1 MGNILKVKRI
11 YGILAL
17 LFCLLP
23 STMMCQDIHFSQFWL
38 APVNI
43 NPAATGF
50 FEGDARLMAYNRTQW
65 RAISKAYQTVG
76 ISADLPIVKRPSK
89 QDIFGLGVTL
99 DYDQTGNSK
108 YRTMQGNLMFSYA
121 RSLNS
126 RNNNFLMGGLFVG
139 GAQRS
144 WSYTDLTFD
153 EQFQNGV
160 FNPDLPSTET
170 YHGNNFWFADMGLG
184 IQWFYQ
190 PDFLKYYQVGFSVS
204 HLNRPKITM
213 MKDDNIRL
221 PVKFTAHAS
230 MSLAVNS
237 SIAIIPSAYISFQ
250 KKYRE
255 FLVGATYSH
264 SLPIDVMG
272 YINKT
277 NIGLYYRWN
286 DAVYLAAGMDWRRFK
301 FSISYDFNVSQ
312 LSAASNARGGVEIMV
327 SYVIKKKRYIKRKAI
342 PCAVFN

>member
-1 MGNILKVKRI
+1 MENIVKVKKI

-17 LFCLLP
+17 WFCLLP

-43 NPAATGF
+43 NPAAAGF

-76 ISADLPIVKRPSK
+76 VSADFPLMKRPNK
-89 QDIFGLGVTL
+89 QDIFGMGITL
-99 DYDQTGNSK
+99 DYDQAGDSK
-108 YRTMQGNLMFSYA
+108 YRTFQGNLMFSYA
-121 RSLNS
+121 RALNY
-126 RNNNFLMGGLFVG
+126 RNNNFLMGGIFVG
-139 GAQRS
+139 GGQRS
-144 WSYTDLTFD
+144 WSYSDLIFD

-160 FNPDLPSTET
+160 FNPNVPNTET
-170 YHGNNFWFADMGLG
+170 FYGNNFWFADMGLG

-190 PDFLKYYQVGFSVS
+190 PDFLEFYQVGFSVS

-213 MKDDNIRL
+213 LKNDNIRL

-230 MSLAVNS
+230 VSIALHS
-237 SIAIIPSAYISFQ
+237 SIALIPSAYLSFQ

-255 FLVGATYSH
+255 FLLGTTYSH
-264 SLPIDVMG
+264 SLPIDVYG
-272 YINKT
+272 YVNKV

-301 FSISYDFNVSQ
+301 LSISYDFNVSK
-312 LSAASNARGGVEIMV
+312 LSMASNARGGVEIIV
-327 SYVIKKKRYIKRKAI
+327 SYSIKKKKHIKRKAI
-342 PCAVFN
+342 PCSVFY